1 MKSKKYI
8 MESDQR
14 IVVKVIGDYIANLI
28 DNSDSNLTS
37 DVRSRNMTISNLVG
51 RLKTEDVHPETDYV
65 FLSIGTEEYFSND
78 QSVNMLC
85 DLIYD
90 IYPNAKYY
98 VIEGFLSMEDA
109 NNFDEDEYDDIEQQR
124 FVYYNE
130 FKKNRF
136 KVIRTNVLFSDET
149 IEPNSTEILNFRKEI
164 SLLTTGDVNL
174 IGGGSKMDDGTN
186 LTIHHNVSLNN
197 GDDETDFDTIYE
209 FINRFEKIVKSKNV
223 YSINTGSKYDPNIHQ
238 IEIALRFL
246 LPNYVSDF
254 KSDGVFDRE
263 TEDAIRTYQVSRNF
277 VPTGIADPETIEE
290 IFYDLKIDGFDD
302 DDLGKFLNDIGKTET
317 EDEVYMDGEVDY
329 SNVGLDSTQSA
340 NVQLMIDYMNQE
352 GITNPYTQI
361 GILSCIGKEC
371 GFNPQSE
378 ICYDGTPN
386 ADLRSLFDCR
396 LRKYDEPGLTELK
409 KDCEDFFEA
418 IYGVEAQHC
427 FNWSTGNDSPGDGYN
442 YRGRGFNQLTFK
454 SNYKTYGN
462 IIGEDLVSDPDKLN
476 EPDVAAKV
484 AVAFLTNGSSVP
496 EFDDK
501 RKATDYFVNANNSG
515 ARPQQQNFDSAYTW
529 MDKFEVVP

>member
-1 MKSKKYI
+1 
-8 MESDQR
+8 MESDRR

-51 RLKTEDVHPETDYV
+51 RLKTEDIHPETDYV
-65 FLSIGTEEYFSND
+65 FLSIGAEEYFSND

-90 IYPNAKYY
+90 VYPNAKYY

-164 SLLTTGDVNL
+164 SLLTMGDVNL
-174 IGGGSKMDDGTN
+174 IGSRSKMDDEGDDDEYEFS
-186 LTIHHNVSLNN
+186 INN
-197 GDDETDFDTIYE
+197 DDETDYNSIYE
-209 FINRFEKIVKSKNV
+209 FLQRFEKIVKSKNV
-223 YSINTGSKYDPNIHQ
+223 YTISGKYNPDVHQ
-238 IEIALRFL
+238 IEIAIKFL
-246 LPNYVSDF
+246 MSGNVNNF
-254 KSDGVFDRE
+254 TNEGIFDNE
-263 TEDAIRTYQVSRNF
+263 TKNAIRKYQLLNGIT
-277 VPTGIADPETIEE
+277 PTGVADPETIED
-290 IFYDLKIDGFDD
+290 IYYDLKIHGFDE
-302 DDLGKFLNDIGKTET
+302 DDLGNYLKDKNYNGKVET

-329 SNVGLDSTQSA
+329 SDVGLDSTQSA

-378 ICYDGTPN
+378 LCYNDTPN
-386 ADLRSLFDCR
+386 ADLRRLFDCR
-396 LRKYDEPGLTELK
+396 LKKYNEPQLTALK
-409 KDCEDFFEA
+409 NKCNDFFEA
-418 IYGVEAQHC
+418 IYGVAAKPC
-427 FNWSTGNDSPGDGYN
+427 FNWSTGNDNPGDGYR

-462 IIGEDLVSDPDKLN
+462 IIGEDLVSDPDKVN

-515 ARPQQQNFDSAYTW
+515 TRPQQQNFDSANSW
-529 MDKFEVVP
+529 MNKFEVVP